1 MVDPQSREARV
12 DCVGKHVYQVVGGY
26 GSIDWLPAVPRT
38 ERVKVRD
45 YTCDCRPIVY
55 ELCQAGGLRFIRR
68 ISRPNGRLVVEE
80 SRWSTSAV
88 IDTLWGELLRG
99 EAR

>member
-1 MVDPQSREARV
+1 M
-12 DCVGKHVYQVVGGY
+12 DCGLYELHGQHPASADGAVVM
-26 GSIDWLPAVPRT
+26 IDWCPAVPRT
-38 ERVKVRD
+38 ERVRVRD